1 VSNKSA
7 RHSLCKV
14 GEGKRKLKVN
24 DSQNKQDLEMQER
37 KKIYHLI
44 RILMDLSLE
53 NNRIKVMVREGYSV

>member
-7 RHSLCKV
+7 RQSLNKV

-24 DSQNKQDLEMQER
+24 GSQNRKGLGMHER
-37 KKIYHLI
+37 KKIYHLT

-53 NNRIKVMVREGYSV
+53 NNRIKVMVREVYSV